1 MSLPENENKEPAKLK
16 RLRRSPTFVLY
27 CALDEI
33 RKRYLQN
40 RFFSGLLIFAA
51 AI

>member
-1 MSLPENENKEPAKLK
+1 MSLPRVPKWNKEPAKLK

-33 RKRYLQN
+33 TKST
-40 RFFSGLLIFAA
+40 FKMDFSVAC
-51 AI
+51 